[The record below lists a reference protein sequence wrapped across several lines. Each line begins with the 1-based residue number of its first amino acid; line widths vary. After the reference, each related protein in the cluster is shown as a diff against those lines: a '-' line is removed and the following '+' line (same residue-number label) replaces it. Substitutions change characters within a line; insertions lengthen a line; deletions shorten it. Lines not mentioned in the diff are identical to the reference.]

1 MTTKPKPL
9 KYRIRKSDALA
20 GSATLDPDDPRQI
33 EGTAQEADPVAEV
46 AEPEASEPPPT
57 TGSADAE
64 IEAIRREALTGRQ
77 LRMARRLSQKHG
89 LTVSS
94 DFDAVRQLRAR
105 GIDPFQRTS
114 LLDLVD
120 VRSRTS
126 EADRRL
132 PEPAP
137 PAHLPGRPD
146 HGLPQS
152 AQVRQI
158 RREIAQRRRR
168 RLFFLFARLTMFVF
182 LPTFLAGY
190 YFYAVATP
198 MYATKSEFLIQQAN
212 TPGQTSLGGLFS
224 GTSFATSQD
233 SISVQSYL
241 QSRDAMLRLDAD
253 MGFKAHFQ
261 QPHIDALQRLDA
273 DATNED
279 AFSLFRDRVIIGY
292 DPSEGLVKMEV
303 VAADAATSAAF
314 SAALISYAEE
324 QVDNLTQRLRA
335 DQMKGAEASFAEA
348 ETKMV
353 AAQDKVLDLQVRL
366 GVLDPASES
375 AAIFGQVSQFEGQLQ
390 QKNLELQ
397 QLLSNPAPSEA
408 RVNGVRA
415 DIARIEGVVAELRA
429 QLTAETGGDSS
440 LASVSA
446 QLRMAETDL
455 QTRTLM
461 MQQALQQLE
470 TARIEANR
478 QVRYLSVGVSPVA
491 PDEPTYPKAFTNT
504 LLAGLIFLGIYL
516 LISLTVS
523 ILREQVSG

>member
-9 KYRIRKSDALA
+9 KYRIRKSDSLA
-20 GSATLDPDDPRQI
+20 GKPSLDPDDPRQI
-33 EGTAQEADPVAEV
+33 EGTAQETDAPVEV
-46 AEPEASEPPPT
+46 AEPDRDPASNTEDT
-57 TGSADAE
+57 AAQID
-64 IEAIRREALTGRQ
+64 AIRREGLTGRQ

-89 LTVSS
+89 LTITS

-114 LLDLVD
+114 LLELVD
-120 VRSRTS
+120 VRPGKSN
-126 EADRRL
+126 AAQNL
-132 PEPAP
+132 PTPAP
-137 PAHLPGRPD
+137 SDHLPGRPD

-212 TPGQTSLGGLFS
+212 IPGQSSSFGGLFS

-241 QSRDAMLRLDAD
+241 QSRDAMLRLDED
-253 MGFKAHFQ
+253 LGFKAHFQ
-261 QPHIDALQRLDA
+261 QPYIDSLQRLEE

-303 VAADAATSAAF
+303 VAADAETSAAF
-314 SAALISYAEE
+314 SHALISYAEE

-335 DQMKGAEASFAEA
+335 DQMKGAEASYTEA
-348 ETKMV
+348 EEKMV
-353 AAQDKVLDLQVRL
+353 AAQNRVLELQVQL
-366 GVLDPASES
+366 GILDPASES
-375 AAIFGQVSQFEGQLQ
+375 AAILSRVTQFENQIQ
-390 QKNLELQ
+390 QKELELQ

-415 DIARIEGVVAELRA
+415 DIARLEGVVVELRA
-429 QLTAETGGDSS
+429 QLTNESSSENS

-446 QLRMAETDL
+446 QHRMAETDL
-455 QTRTLM
+455 QTRTMM